1 MSRLTVENVNYRYK
15 NGDRDVLKDVSCEFE
30 QGKLTAII
38 GPSGSGKS
46 TLLSII
52 AGLDT
57 PTSGDVFIDDDQL
70 ANLDLDYYRRERI
83 SVIFQAFHLF
93 PLLTAIENV
102 CYPMEMNGTSQKEAK
117 ERAKKLLESVQI
129 SEDKHERY
137 PANLSGG
144 EQQRVAIARALSTG
158 SQVLLADEPTGNL
171 DVANGEAVVNI
182 LRQLANDEGYCVVIV
197 THNLEIAK
205 AADRVYR
212 MSDGVLSEESMMDE

>member
-1 MSRLTVENVNYRYK
+1 MSRLTVENINYRYK

-30 QGKLTAII
+30 EGKFTAII

-57 PTSGDVFIDDDQL
+57 PTSGDVFIDEEQL

-102 CYPMEMNGTSQKEAK
+102 CYPMEMNGTPQKEAK
-117 ERAKKLLESVQI
+117 IRAKELLESVQI
-129 SEDKHERY
+129 SEDKHGRY

-182 LRQLANDEGYCVVIV
+182 LRQLANDEGYCVIIV

-205 AADRVYR
+205 AADKIYR
-212 MSDGVLSEESMMDE
+212 MSDGILSEETI